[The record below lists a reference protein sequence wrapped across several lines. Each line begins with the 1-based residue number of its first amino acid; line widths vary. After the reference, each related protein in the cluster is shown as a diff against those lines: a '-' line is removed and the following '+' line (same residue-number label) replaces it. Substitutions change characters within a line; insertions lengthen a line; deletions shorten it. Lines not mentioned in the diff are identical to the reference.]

1 MTDSFQ
7 IPHKLLALDL
17 DGTTVDDHG
26 EISDATVE
34 SLQLAREKGAAIC
47 FVTGRSEFEVLSLE
61 HRFPYA
67 DYLIVDTGAKIT
79 RLDTGKVLLHECVDT
94 HTAEVVIRHFLHLKR
109 LLHIKAGRFWG
120 ATLMDETV
128 EAFIKYANYQ
138 PVIVREP
145 AEAPLHAIDSFCVYG
160 YHSRAAMDRLIAREG
175 LNLYTMHSQPHYY
188 DVLQQG
194 INKWRAVSFLAQ
206 SLRIPTEGIIAVG
219 NFSNDVEMI
228 KKSGIGIAVRNAS
241 EDAKAAADYIT
252 RRSNNRNAV
261 GEVVEKFL

>member
-1 MTDSFQ
+1 MTDK
-7 IPHKLLALDL
+7 PGTPLKLLALDL

-26 EISDATVE
+26 QISDATAR

-61 HRFPYA
+61 ARFPYA
-67 DYLIVDTGAKIT
+67 DYLVVDTGAKIT
-79 RLDTGKVLLHECVDT
+79 ELATGKLLLHECLDPRE
-94 HTAEVVIRHFLHLKR
+94 AEIVVENFIRKNR

-120 ATLMDETV
+120 ATLMDASV
-128 EAFIKYANYQ
+128 EAFARYANYQ
-138 PVIVREP
+138 PVLIRKPED
-145 AEAPLHAIDSFCVYG
+145 APLAEIDSFCVYG
-160 YHSRAAMDRLIAREG
+160 QTSRAAMDRLIEHRG

-188 DVLQQG
+188 DVLQHG
-194 INKWRAVSFLAQ
+194 INKWHAVSFLAQ
-206 SLRIPTEGIIAVG
+206 RLRIPTEGIIAVG

-252 RRSNNRNAV
+252 RRSNNRNAI
-261 GEVVEKFL
+261 GEVVEMFL

>member
-1 MTDSFQ
+1 MTVRTNS
-7 IPHKLLALDL
+7 HRKLLALDL

-26 EISDATVE
+26 QISDATAA
-34 SLQLAREKGAAIC
+34 SLRLAREKGAAIC

-61 HRFPYA
+61 PRFPYA
-67 DYLIVDTGAKIT
+67 DYLVVDTGAKIT
-79 RLDTGKVLLHECVDT
+79 ALATGEVLLHECLDSRA
-94 HTAEVVIRHFLHLKR
+94 AEIVIQYFLRKNR

-128 EAFIKYANYQ
+128 EAFARYANYQ
-138 PVIVREP
+138 PVIIREP
-145 AEAPLHAIDSFCVYG
+145 ADAPLTEIDSFCVYG
-160 YHSRAAMDRLIAREG
+160 PKSRAMMDRLIAREG

-188 DVLQQG
+188 DVLQHG

-206 SLRIPTEGIIAVG
+206 RLNIPTEDIVAVG

-228 KKSGIGIAVRNAS
+228 RKSGLGVAVSNAS
-241 EDAKAAADYIT
+241 DDAKAAADYIT